1 MQTVSRYQKR
11 QRARISVKAKIAAIW
26 IVTALLLALHGL
38 GIIDWS
44 PWVIVAPVVFMLT
57 VIVVPLLIVIWI
69 GIYRGLKIR
78 VFNILNHH

>member
-1 MQTVSRYQKR
+1 MQTMPRYQKR

-26 IVTALLLALHGL
+26 IVTALLLALHAL

-44 PWVIVAPVVFMLT
+44 PWFIVTPVLVVIA
-57 VIVVPLLIVIWI
+57 IIAIPLCVVIWI

-78 VFNILNHH
+78 IVNRLRN